1 MEDCE
6 SASAAP
12 GADTSVSA
20 GQADAAGRRRAAPP
34 LAPGAM
40 DKLMRLAALTLEAE
54 EQRKLERDL
63 GMIIELIDI
72 MRAVDTTGVAPLA
85 HPLEVEQPLRVDE
98 VTEKPNRTR
107 FQHAAPAVRDGLY
120 LVPRVVE

>member
-1 MEDCE
+1 
-6 SASAAP
+6 
-12 GADTSVSA
+12 
-20 GQADAAGRRRAAPP
+20 
-34 LAPGAM
+34 
-40 DKLMRLAALTLEAE
+40 MRLAALTLEAE

-72 MRAVDTTGVAPLA
+72 MRTVDTTGIAPLA
-85 HPLEVEQPLRVDE
+85 HPLEVEQPLRADA